1 MTSLHLVVQPLPGND
16 DQLIDK
22 LREVSEKFTRH
33 GFTAPSALGP
43 LNNMTIT
50 QCAIGPSHVALL
62 REDGR
67 VCRVAYYIATDRLD
81 LSKSDTKPK
90 PSKLEKLE
98 RTSTTARSGTV
109 VMESP
114 IVLVSDALG
123 SAAAQSTATGR
134 WSTVTSNPTTAT
146 RGGSAASGAAPG
158 STGSATAGVNNN
170 QPSGFS
176 RMQRAVHVSRGG
188 RRSGVIVGGRPL
200 VPASVVPE
208 DLISQCQV
216 VLQGKSRNLIIRELQ
231 RTNLD
236 VNMAV
241 NNLLSRDDEGEG
253 DDDDSQDSY
262 VPDDLISL
270 LDSGVHEHPSVIIDA
285 DAMFNED
292 VFGYSS
298 LRNRGSGTRSR
309 LGDRERELDRDSIF
323 RIRDHR
329 RRLETS
335 FRDETL
341 KSLERDKV
349 EPAGCD
355 GGRKPN
361 CPSQNPL
368 VIGEELQY
376 WTDKDGDQPLFSHIE
391 AMYSDL
397 VAVGKDGRLYTWK
410 WTESEPYRNPE
421 NANIHHPKT
430 SALGLVQEKITLL
443 SACMVRASV
452 LTESGKIATWLDD
465 SLNSVSAKLEHPAQH
480 FSEFQ
485 SDRVVS
491 LHTCSLYSCARLESG
506 ALYWW
511 GVMPFAQRKKLVERS
526 SKKKKAKETLMSSE
540 IVAGATVCLRSAPLY
555 NAGAIAFTEISGVP
569 KVGQLLE
576 SAWALSD
583 TCRFRIRQPG
593 VDLKA
598 EPLKCEPAKSNEIKT
613 DMPPP
618 SPASS
623 VCSDHSSASISL
635 KRKKGP
641 VTPIKD
647 DDKEER
653 WPLKVVVF
661 VEDVKT
667 VQLGKVLKVDG
678 ACAAVRFN
686 RDTDVAGCSK
696 DDVSLLQDCRLLRK
710 DELQVVK
717 NTGGT
722 RNPDCFH
729 KVPKKVA
736 IAEHGQIETVAV
748 DAEGIHLISR
758 SGSRLYYSF
767 HNLSTGKMDQHCLF
781 PTSADAFLGTRTMD
795 VSLQTCGIAP
805 PNASMILLDGNSAI
819 YPLAKDCSENI
830 RDPIWLDL
838 PPVTSVSMKVQRLST
853 FAMSGREAALVIAF
867 TVKHQT
873 LIAHILRSD
882 IAKVKAVV
890 VSLEEEAKEAG
901 SSVRGQRLQEV
912 LQEHCDGNRNLL
924 HMCVAAC
931 IPQSNKECD
940 NEPASVTHPFSCTLD
955 AVTSAVDAIASLQS
969 RSSDSSASRSMS
981 VRELIRRASSAA
993 RGVSVLDR
1001 DLDREDSGIAV
1012 PTMSWPS
1019 EAPPNYDSLPSP
1031 MWSSSQT
1038 STPVAGSSSGPSGVS
1053 GSEFSTVSVAP
1064 VKMEDRERR
1073 SVALQILDL
1082 ILESPVFQPHLCQL
1096 LSSKNAEGCTPFM
1109 QAVCGRAY
1117 PAALSLLEATLKV
1130 RNQGQGQMEDS
1141 QGHPELQKKELLMSM
1156 LYPPGSSLDNSPL
1169 HVLCANDT
1177 CSFTWTGADHINQD
1191 IFECKTCG
1199 LTGTLCCC
1207 TECARVCHKGHDCK
1221 LKKTSPT
1228 AYCDCWEKCKCK
1240 ALVAGVQTSRFS
1252 LLNRLLSHTDL
1263 VSAPNSRGEN
1273 ILLFLVQTVGRQLV
1287 EQRQYRPSRARVS
1300 GARKTQLVDMELPFS
1315 RKFPGKRTME
1325 DLEMPE
1331 HDLEPPRFSRR
1342 ALERILNDW
1351 TAVKAML
1358 TAGLKQPVTGGPDVV
1373 YEEQIYLE
1381 SQSGTARL
1389 DKFTHCLLVKC
1400 SNEMLDTLLTTLI
1413 REMQSES
1420 LPARRDEA
1428 RRVTRR
1434 FVRSVARVFVVLNIG
1449 MLPASSKKR
1458 SLHAPPCQP
1467 LMKCKRV
1474 FQALITI
1481 AIEEL
1486 CHMANALIV
1495 PVRMGVARPTA
1506 PFALVSI
1513 NSDAVQGSE
1522 ELFVMDPLPPRPSSA
1537 DTTAQ
1542 RMPIVTHR
1550 SPRHRSQPTSQQ
1562 PTDDERMPVDIE
1574 EVEVTE
1580 SMQVDD
1586 DHSDREDRDDRQSE
1600 HSDRD
1605 LDHDPEQPPPDPEDG
1620 PAESDMSLVMLTE
1633 ESDSDSESSHS
1644 NQDNVSVQRSAV
1656 TMATAGSDA
1665 GLGSLAHFS
1674 EDSGDSS
1681 NQEEDYESEAGESE
1695 ERDTDEFIY
1704 LDEQL
1709 ERPTTAGTGAQGQR
1723 TLQAPQTMQWAIRQ
1737 REPVTTVTTTRPPT
1751 TTTTT
1756 STAGGTSLIY
1766 IDPSTLRRS
1775 VTVAAPTVTNQ
1786 DSPVT
1791 MATTASQLARAFG
1804 IMVRQITD
1812 LLNILPYYHA
1822 LTPIL
1827 PRVLEVTHQEEHHIQ
1842 LFLEQNLR
1850 PTWQWL
1856 VAVMDSTEAQLRFG
1870 SALSNNTDP
1879 SCPQH
1884 PLHASYTRTQRER
1897 AGPPREE
1904 ARSLQVLDHNRR
1916 RLRFGTPATS
1926 SDGNSAR
1933 RDFLSYALSLMRSHH
1948 DEHCDSL
1955 PVIDITALR
1964 HTAYVFDA
1972 LIYYMRTAPDSDVE
1986 ALRDGV
1992 SVTSWQD
1999 GEEGEEEHDEELSGT
2014 SNMAGLNMESESMD
2028 GDSDS
2033 ATRLGRRHPF
2043 FQRSDSTIFMGCPPP
2058 DPFHT
2063 PLVEAL
2069 PLADQPHLLQPNGS
2083 REDYFGM
2090 AKPTVISKTDEGSS
2104 VSLGQQLP
2112 LSLALS
2118 TRPDDDRLQ
2127 LAQNLRNAAF
2137 QPISAAPISSSNP
2150 GRTAWA
2156 ASASVGTSLSTSRI
2170 TSANSELFPQSVA
2183 VNLSL
2188 SGTSPGLSQEVINPL
2203 NIPLPMDPAPG
2214 GAQAAMAPIIYSEP
2228 SSSVIVASSSAP
2240 HYSSTTF
2247 ALPHPSAAMVSSAP
2261 PTPGQLARA
2270 ALSAFSEIATSR
2282 ERLSTVV
2289 TTAVTTTLSTALVS
2303 SASPLPS
2310 YQLQL
2315 QQVSAAPSLQ
2325 SSSLPSYQLQQASS
2339 VASLQ
2344 SNVPDVTQTSVI
2356 VHTASTPSSQLASSQ
2371 LASSQLASSQ
2381 LASSQLAS
2389 SQIASS
2395 QLASSQLASSQIASS
2410 QVLSSSSATGQ
2421 PSTSLSAAGP
2431 GAVVGRSHEDGE
2443 DSQPPIRP
2451 KIHFAFLAWSQ
2462 SQMAP
2467 SASSSQ
2473 GISAHSL
2480 PQGQYSSSVNSDP
2493 AKDSMETQPSA
2504 PPPAS
2509 SSVSLVTL
2517 TPLSGRPSALPLL
2530 PTEAGSSSME
2540 TAPIDLVGANENVS
2554 NTVDIETSEQLA
2566 YSSLHAVPAAPSA
2579 ATSVPTSAVRH
2590 QGAMAQIVSHDMLLG
2605 RWRLSLDLFGRVF
2618 CDDVGAEP
2626 GSVISELG
2634 GFPVK
2639 EGRFRREMEKLRN
2652 SQQRDLTLE
2661 VERDRNALLT
2671 HTFKQLN
2678 TYFNRRTNTSG
2689 PPLCVHRVKVTFKD
2703 EPGEGSG
2710 VARSFYTAVA
2720 NAALSQEKLPP
2731 LDTILVGGKSLQ
2743 YSKSLDLINRLRSRD
2758 RERERQRSTMRQ
2770 RSRDREMRRTLSYDA
2785 PPFYMPTD
2793 PPAGSS
2799 TSTSGLENPDTGTEA
2814 ITQYRRQLGERLYP
2828 KVRALRPS
2836 LAAKITGMLLEL
2848 SPSQLV
2854 LLLASDESL
2863 RQRVDEAVEII
2874 TSHGREMSSD
2884 SFLDLDIFNLSSDKS
2899 KTPPSSSA
2907 AAAAAAAASV
2917 TRTGEGLA
2925 CELLMED
2932 DIEDNAP
2939 LFWQPGKRGYYCP
2952 RIGKASPERLN
2963 AFRNI
2968 GRIIGL
2974 CLLQNEICPLFFN
2987 RHVLKCILGR
2997 RVGWHDLAF
3006 FDPVMYESLRSLV
3019 EDAETKDAQLI
3030 FTALDLNFCVEL
3042 CAEEG
3047 GEQVELI
3054 PDGAEVEVTAQNVHN
3069 YVRKYAEHRM
3079 VLVAEKALKNIRLGV
3094 FDVIPSNCLDG
3105 LTAEDLRLLLNG
3117 VGDINVQTLISYT
3130 SFNDESGE
3138 NSERVQRFK
3147 RWFWA
3152 VVEKMNN
3159 CERQDLVYFWTSS
3172 PALPASEEGFQP
3184 MPSITIRPADDDHLP
3199 TANTCISRLYIPL
3212 YSTKAILKSKL
3223 LLSIKT
3229 KAFGFV

>member
-1 MTSLHLVVQPLPGND
+1 MTSLHFTVLPLPGND
-16 DQLIDK
+16 DQLIEK
-22 LREVSEKFTRH
+22 LREVSERFSRH
-33 GFTAPSALGP
+33 GFSAPSALSS
-43 LNNMTIT
+43 LRNINIS
-50 QCAIGPSHVALL
+50 QCAVGPSHIALL

-67 VCRVAYYIATDRLD
+67 VCRVPYHVATDKLD
-81 LSKSDTKPK
+81 LIKTDNKPK
-90 PSKLEKLE
+90 PSKLEKLD
-98 RTSTTARSGTV
+98 RNSTARSGTV

-123 SAAAQSTATGR
+123 TAAAQSSATGR
-134 WSTVTSNPTTAT
+134 WSTVTSNPASVS
-146 RGGSAASGAAPG
+146 RGGPAASGSVAG
-158 STGSATAGVNNN
+158 STGSASGGANNN
-170 QPSGFS
+170 QPTGFS
-176 RMQRAVHVSRGG
+176 RAVQRAVHVSRGG
-188 RRSGVIVGGRPL
+188 RRSNVIVGGRPL

-270 LDSGVHEHPSVIIDA
+270 LDTGVHGEHPSVIIDA

-292 VFGYSS
+292 VFGYST
-298 LRNRGSGTRSR
+298 LRSRGSGTRSR
-309 LGDRERELDRDSIF
+309 LGDRERDLDRDRDSIF

-329 RRLETS
+329 RRLESS

-341 KSLERDKV
+341 KSLERDKPDTPGSDGV
-349 EPAGCD
+349 KKGTSPA
-355 GGRKPN
+355 
-361 CPSQNPL
+361 QNPV

-376 WTDKDGDQPLFSHIE
+376 WPDKESEPLLFKHIE
-391 AMYSDL
+391 AMFSDL
-397 VAVGKDGRLYTWK
+397 VAVGRDGRLYSWR
-410 WTESEPYRNPE
+410 WSDPEPYKNTENP
-421 NANIHHPKT
+421 NIRHPKAAT
-430 SALGLVQEKITLL
+430 LGLVQEKITLL
-443 SACMVRASV
+443 SACGVRASV
-452 LTESGKIATWLDD
+452 LTESGKIASWLDE
-465 SLNSVSAKLEHPAQH
+465 SLNSVSAKLEHSAQQ

-485 SDRVVS
+485 SDGVVS
-491 LHTCSLYSCARLESG
+491 LHTCNLYTCARLVSG

-526 SKKKKAKETLMSSE
+526 SKKKKAKETSTASE

-555 NAGAIAFTEISGVP
+555 NAGTIAFAEINGVP

-576 SAWALSD
+576 SAWVLGDA
-583 TCRFRIRQPG
+583 CRFRIRQPG
-593 VDLKA
+593 ADLKA
-598 EPLKCEPAKSNEIKT
+598 ESSKTEAARSSEIKT

-641 VTPIKD
+641 VTPVKD
-647 DDKEER
+647 DEKEER
-653 WPLKVVVF
+653 WLLKHVVF

-686 RDTDVAGCSK
+686 RETDVAGSSK
-696 DDVSLLQDCRLLRK
+696 DDVSSLLQDCRLLRK

-717 NTGGT
+717 TAAGP
-722 RNPDCFH
+722 RNPDCFQ
-729 KVPKKVA
+729 KSPKKVV
-736 IAEHGQIETVAV
+736 IAEHGQIEAVTV
-748 DAEGIHLISR
+748 DAEGIHIISR
-758 SGSRLYYSF
+758 SGSRLYYSY
-767 HNLSTGKMDQHCLF
+767 HNLSTGKMDHNCLF
-781 PTSADAFLGTRTMD
+781 PTSADAFLGTKASD
-795 VSLQTCGIAP
+795 VCLQTCGIP
-805 PNASMILLDGNSAI
+805 PPQASLVLCDGNGAI
-819 YPLAKDCSENI
+819 YPLAKDCNENI

-838 PPVTSVSMKVQRLST
+838 PPVTSVAIKVQKLPSL
-853 FAMSGREAALVIAF
+853 AAVGKESALIMAF
-867 TVKHQT
+867 TVKHQS
-873 LIAHILRSD
+873 LIPHIIRADLN
-882 IAKVKAVV
+882 KVKAVV
-890 VSLEEEAKEAG
+890 ASLEEESKEG
-901 SSVRGQRLQEV
+901 STCPKFGEV
-912 LQEHCDGNRNLL
+912 LKEHCDGNRNIL
-924 HMCVAAC
+924 HMCVASC

-940 NEPASVTHPFSCTLD
+940 NEPQLGANSFSCTLD

-969 RSSDSSASRSMS
+969 RSSDASASRNMS
-981 VRELIRRASSAA
+981 VRELIRRASNAA
-993 RGVSVLDR
+993 RGVSGLESR
-1001 DLDREDSGIAV
+1001 DLDREESGL
-1012 PTMSWPS
+1012 TMQWSDPPPS
-1019 EAPPNYDSLPSP
+1019 YDSTPSLLSTAE
-1031 MWSSSQT
+1031 WSSRQSN
-1038 STPVAGSSSGPSGVS
+1038 TPASSSIGGLVGGPSGLS
-1053 GSEFSTVSVAP
+1053 GSEFSNVLVAP
-1064 VKMEDRERR
+1064 VKMEDKERR
-1073 SVALQILDL
+1073 ATALQVLDF
-1082 ILESPVFQPHLCQL
+1082 ILESPIFQPYLFEL

-1109 QAVCGRAY
+1109 QAVCTRAY
-1117 PAALSLLEATLKV
+1117 PAALSLLEAAIKV
-1130 RNQGQGQMEDS
+1130 RNSNLGQTEDGS
-1141 QGHPELQKKELLMSM
+1141 SETRKTEVLMNM
-1156 LYPPGSSLDNSPL
+1156 IYPPGSSLDNSPM

-1177 CSFTWTGADHINQD
+1177 CSFTWTGAYHINQD

-1240 ALVAGVQTSRFS
+1240 ALVAGVQASRIN
-1252 LLNRLLSHTDL
+1252 LLNRLLMHTDL

-1287 EQRQYRPSRARVS
+1287 EQRQFQPSRIRITAS
-1300 GARKTQLVDMELPFS
+1300 RKTQVADIDVEV
-1315 RKFPGKRTME
+1315 
-1325 DLEMPE
+1325 PE

-1351 TAVKAML
+1351 AAVKAML
-1358 TAGLKQPVTGGPDVV
+1358 ISGLKQPATGQHCPSNRGPDVV

-1400 SNEMLDTLLTTLI
+1400 NNEMLDTLLTTLI
-1413 REMQSES
+1413 REMQCEGM
-1420 LPARRDEA
+1420 PARRDEA
-1428 RRVTRR
+1428 RQVSRR

-1458 SLHAPPCQP
+1458 NLHSPPCQP

-1486 CHMANALIV
+1486 CQMADALIV

-1537 DTTAQ
+1537 DTITQ
-1542 RMPIVTHR
+1542 RMPVVNHR
-1550 SPRHRSQPTSQQ
+1550 SLRHRSQATSRQ
-1562 PTDDERMPVDIE
+1562 PADDERMPVDIE
-1574 EVEVTE
+1574 EVEVVE
-1580 SMQVDD
+1580 SMQVEDE
-1586 DHSDREDRDDRQSE
+1586 HSDREDRDDRQSE
-1600 HSDRD
+1600 HSDHD

-1681 NQEEDYESEAGESE
+1681 NQEDDYESEAGESE

-1704 LDEQL
+1704 MDEQL
-1709 ERPTTAGTGAQGQR
+1709 ERPTTAGPGAQGQR
-1723 TLQAPQTMQWAIRQ
+1723 TLQAPQAMQWAIRQ
-1737 REPVTTVTTTRPPT
+1737 RDLVTTTSASRPPT

-1756 STAGGTSLIY
+1756 STAGGNSLIY
-1766 IDPSTLRRS
+1766 IDPTTLRRS
-1775 VTVAAPTVTNQ
+1775 VPVAPPTVTNQ

-1791 MATTASQLARAFG
+1791 MATTASQLARAFS
-1804 IMVRQITD
+1804 IMIRQITD
-1812 LLNILPYYHA
+1812 LLNVMPYYHA
-1822 LTPIL
+1822 LTPSL
-1827 PRVLEVTHQEEHHIQ
+1827 PRVLEVSPQEEHNLQ
-1842 LFLEQNLR
+1842 VYLEQHLR

-1870 SALSNNTDP
+1870 SALSNNSDP

-1884 PLHASYTRTQRER
+1884 PLHASYTRSQRER
-1897 AGPPREE
+1897 AAPPREE
-1904 ARSLQVLDHNRR
+1904 TRTLPVIDHNRR
-1916 RLRFGTPATS
+1916 RLRFGTIATS
-1926 SDGNSAR
+1926 TDGNSAR

-1948 DEHCDSL
+1948 DEHSDSL
-1955 PVIDITALR
+1955 PVMDITALK
-1964 HTAYVFDA
+1964 HIAYVFDA

-1999 GEEGEEEHDEELSGT
+1999 GEEGEEEHDEELPGAS
-2014 SNMAGLNMESESMD
+2014 SSSGLNMESESLD

-2069 PLADQPHLLQPNGS
+2069 PLADQPHLLQPNAR
-2083 REDYFGM
+2083 REDYFGI
-2090 AKPTVISKTDEGSS
+2090 AKSTVAKTAEGSS
-2104 VSLGQQLP
+2104 LAIGQQLP

-2118 TRPDDDRLQ
+2118 IRPDDERIQ
-2127 LAQNLRNAAF
+2127 LAQTIRNAAF
-2137 QPISAAPISSSNP
+2137 QPISAAPVSSTSST
-2150 GRTAWA
+2150 GRTSLA
-2156 ASASVGTSLSTSRI
+2156 TSTNLVSSRI
-2170 TSANSELFPQSVA
+2170 STGDLRSSDLFPQSVA

-2188 SGTSPGLSQEVINPL
+2188 SGPSASFSHEAVDSAVG
-2203 NIPLPMDPAPG
+2203 IPIEPAPPSFQS
-2214 GAQAAMAPIIYSEP
+2214 AFISALIPEP
-2228 SSSVIVASSSAP
+2228 SSGVIVGTSSPASSFSLAHP
-2240 HYSSTTF
+2240 PLIPST
-2247 ALPHPSAAMVSSAP
+2247 PS
-2261 PTPGQLARA
+2261 TPGQLARA
-2270 ALSAFSEIATSR
+2270 NLSAFSEIATSR
-2282 ERLSTVV
+2282 ERMS
-2289 TTAVTTTLSTALVS
+2289 TAVTASINSTPLV
-2303 SASPLPS
+2303 
-2310 YQLQL
+2310 
-2315 QQVSAAPSLQ
+2315 
-2325 SSSLPSYQLQQASS
+2325 SSLPSYQLHLHQAT
-2339 VASLQ
+2339 ASM
-2344 SNVPDVTQTSVI
+2344 PDVPQTSVI
-2356 VHTASTPSSQLASSQ
+2356 VHTASTPSSSLATTPTALVATTTASSQ
-2371 LASSQLASSQ
+2371 PSLLTPSTNLVTLPA
-2381 LASSQLAS
+2381 
-2389 SQIASS
+2389 
-2395 QLASSQLASSQIASS
+2395 
-2410 QVLSSSSATGQ
+2410 SSATGSR
-2421 PSTSLSAAGP
+2421 PLVSEEN
-2431 GAVVGRSHEDGE
+2431 EDNH
-2443 DSQPPIRP
+2443 PPIRP

-2462 SQMAP
+2462 NQAASA
-2467 SASSSQ
+2467 ASSTSSQ
-2473 GISAHSL
+2473 AAT
-2480 PQGQYSSSVNSDP
+2480 SS
-2493 AKDSMETQPSA
+2493 
-2504 PPPAS
+2504 PAS
-2509 SSVSLVTL
+2509 QHPPHEPVVTQATTEQPMESVDSQTTPAHPVSLVAVVP
-2517 TPLSGRPSALPLL
+2517 TPAHSSALPAIV
-2530 PTEAGSSSME
+2530 TDSSAGLES
-2540 TAPIDLVGANENVS
+2540 APIDLVGANENVS
-2554 NTVDIETSEQLA
+2554 NTVDIETSDQSA
-2566 YSSLHAVPAAPSA
+2566 HQVPPPPPAPPVILPPPPMSM
-2579 ATSVPTSAVRH
+2579 SAVRH
-2590 QGAMAQIVSHDMLLG
+2590 QGSVGQIVSHDILLG

-2626 GSVISELG
+2626 GSVLTELG

-2639 EGRFRREMEKLRN
+2639 ESKFRREMEKLRN

-2661 VERDRNALLT
+2661 VERDRNALLSQT
-2671 HTFKQLN
+2671 LKQLN
-2678 TYFNRRTNTSG
+2678 TYFNRRNNSSG
-2689 PPLCVHRVKVTFKD
+2689 PPMCVHRVKVTFKD

-2710 VARSFYTAVA
+2710 VARSFYTAIA
-2720 NAALSQEKLPP
+2720 HAALSQEKLPS
-2731 LDTILVGGKSLQ
+2731 LDSILVGGKSLQ
-2743 YSKSLDLINRLRSRD
+2743 YTKSLVSPPYTPHSPDLINRLRSRD
-2758 RERERQRSTMRQ
+2758 RERQRSTIRQ

-2793 PPAGSS
+2793 APPGSS
-2799 TSTSGLENPDTGTEA
+2799 TSGVPSTENPDSGTEA
-2814 ITQYRRQLGERLYP
+2814 ISQYRRQLGERLYP
-2828 KVRALRPS
+2828 KVRALRPA

-2848 SPSQLV
+2848 SPPQLV

-2874 TSHGREMSSD
+2874 SSHAREMSTD
-2884 SFLDLDIFNLSSDKS
+2884 SFLDLDIFNLSEKS
-2899 KTPPSSSA
+2899 KTPPSASSV
-2907 AAAAAAAASV
+2907 SG
-2917 TRTGEGLA
+2917 TRGEGLS
-2925 CELLMED
+2925 CDLLMEE

-2939 LFWQPGKRGYYCP
+2939 LFWQPGKRGYYSP

-2974 CLLQNEICPLFFN
+2974 CLLQNEICPMFFN

-2997 RVGWHDLAF
+2997 RIGWHDLAF

-3042 CAEEG
+3042 GTEEG
-3047 GEQVELI
+3047 GEPVELI
-3054 PDGAEVEVTAQNVHN
+3054 PDGAEVEVSAQNVHN

-3079 VLVAEKALKNIRLGV
+3079 VVVAEKALRNLRLGV
-3094 FDVIPSNCLDG
+3094 FDVIPSNSLDG

-3130 SFNDESGE
+3130 SFNDECGE

-3159 CERQDLVYFWTSS
+3159 YERQDLVYFWTSS

-3184 MPSITIRPADDDHLP
+3184 MPSITIRPADDEHLP

-3212 YSTKAILKSKL
+3212 YSTKALLKTKL
-3223 LLSIKT
+3223 LLAIKT

>member
-1 MTSLHLVVQPLPGND
+1 
-16 DQLIDK
+16 
-22 LREVSEKFTRH
+22 
-33 GFTAPSALGP
+33 
-43 LNNMTIT
+43 
-50 QCAIGPSHVALL
+50 
-62 REDGR
+62 
-67 VCRVAYYIATDRLD
+67 
-81 LSKSDTKPK
+81 
-90 PSKLEKLE
+90 
-98 RTSTTARSGTV
+98 
-109 VMESP
+109 
-114 IVLVSDALG
+114 
-123 SAAAQSTATGR
+123 
-134 WSTVTSNPTTAT
+134 
-146 RGGSAASGAAPG
+146 
-158 STGSATAGVNNN
+158 
-170 QPSGFS
+170 
-176 RMQRAVHVSRGG
+176 
-188 RRSGVIVGGRPL
+188 
-200 VPASVVPE
+200 
-208 DLISQCQV
+208 
-216 VLQGKSRNLIIRELQ
+216 
-231 RTNLD
+231 
-236 VNMAV
+236 
-241 NNLLSRDDEGEG
+241 
-253 DDDDSQDSY
+253 
-262 VPDDLISL
+262 
-270 LDSGVHEHPSVIIDA
+270 
-285 DAMFNED
+285 
-292 VFGYSS
+292 
-298 LRNRGSGTRSR
+298 
-309 LGDRERELDRDSIF
+309 
-323 RIRDHR
+323 
-329 RRLETS
+329 
-335 FRDETL
+335 
-341 KSLERDKV
+341 
-349 EPAGCD
+349 
-355 GGRKPN
+355 
-361 CPSQNPL
+361 
-368 VIGEELQY
+368 
-376 WTDKDGDQPLFSHIE
+376 
-391 AMYSDL
+391 
-397 VAVGKDGRLYTWK
+397 
-410 WTESEPYRNPE
+410 
-421 NANIHHPKT
+421 
-430 SALGLVQEKITLL
+430 
-443 SACMVRASV
+443 
-452 LTESGKIATWLDD
+452 
-465 SLNSVSAKLEHPAQH
+465 
-480 FSEFQ
+480 
-485 SDRVVS
+485 
-491 LHTCSLYSCARLESG
+491 
-506 ALYWW
+506 
-511 GVMPFAQRKKLVERS
+511 
-526 SKKKKAKETLMSSE
+526 
-540 IVAGATVCLRSAPLY
+540 
-555 NAGAIAFTEISGVP
+555 
-569 KVGQLLE
+569 
-576 SAWALSD
+576 
-583 TCRFRIRQPG
+583 
-593 VDLKA
+593 
-598 EPLKCEPAKSNEIKT
+598 
-613 DMPPP
+613 
-618 SPASS
+618 
-623 VCSDHSSASISL
+623 
-635 KRKKGP
+635 
-641 VTPIKD
+641 
-647 DDKEER
+647 
-653 WPLKVVVF
+653 
-661 VEDVKT
+661 
-667 VQLGKVLKVDG
+667 
-678 ACAAVRFN
+678 
-686 RDTDVAGCSK
+686 
-696 DDVSLLQDCRLLRK
+696 
-710 DELQVVK
+710 
-717 NTGGT
+717 
-722 RNPDCFH
+722 
-729 KVPKKVA
+729 
-736 IAEHGQIETVAV
+736 
-748 DAEGIHLISR
+748 
-758 SGSRLYYSF
+758 
-767 HNLSTGKMDQHCLF
+767 
-781 PTSADAFLGTRTMD
+781 
-795 VSLQTCGIAP
+795 
-805 PNASMILLDGNSAI
+805 
-819 YPLAKDCSENI
+819 
-830 RDPIWLDL
+830 
-838 PPVTSVSMKVQRLST
+838 
-853 FAMSGREAALVIAF
+853 
-867 TVKHQT
+867 
-873 LIAHILRSD
+873 
-882 IAKVKAVV
+882 
-890 VSLEEEAKEAG
+890 
-901 SSVRGQRLQEV
+901 
-912 LQEHCDGNRNLL
+912 
-924 HMCVAAC
+924 
-931 IPQSNKECD
+931 
-940 NEPASVTHPFSCTLD
+940 
-955 AVTSAVDAIASLQS
+955 
-969 RSSDSSASRSMS
+969 
-981 VRELIRRASSAA
+981 
-993 RGVSVLDR
+993 
-1001 DLDREDSGIAV
+1001 
-1012 PTMSWPS
+1012 
-1019 EAPPNYDSLPSP
+1019 
-1031 MWSSSQT
+1031 
-1038 STPVAGSSSGPSGVS
+1038 
-1053 GSEFSTVSVAP
+1053 
-1064 VKMEDRERR
+1064 
-1073 SVALQILDL
+1073 
-1082 ILESPVFQPHLCQL
+1082 
-1096 LSSKNAEGCTPFM
+1096 
-1109 QAVCGRAY
+1109 
-1117 PAALSLLEATLKV
+1117 
-1130 RNQGQGQMEDS
+1130 
-1141 QGHPELQKKELLMSM
+1141 
-1156 LYPPGSSLDNSPL
+1156 
-1169 HVLCANDT
+1169 
-1177 CSFTWTGADHINQD
+1177 D

-1240 ALVAGVQTSRFS
+1240 ALVAGVQASRYT

-1273 ILLFLVQTVGRQLV
+1273 VLLFLVQTVGRQLV
-1287 EQRQYRPSRARVS
+1287 EQRQYRPPRVRVS
-1300 GARKTQLVDMELPFS
+1300 GARKTQLVDM
-1315 RKFPGKRTME
+1315 

-1358 TAGLKQPVTGGPDVV
+1358 TTGLKQPVTGGPDVV

-1522 ELFVMDPLPPRPSSA
+1522 ELFVLDPLPPRPSSA

-1550 SPRHRSQPTSQQ
+1550 SPRHRSQATSQQ
-1562 PTDDERMPVDIE
+1562 PADDERMPVDIE
-1574 EVEVTE
+1574 EVEVAE

-1737 REPVTTVTTTRPPT
+1737 REPVATVTTTRPPT

-1775 VTVAAPTVTNQ
+1775 VSVAAPTVTNQ

-1791 MATTASQLARAFG
+1791 MATTASQL
-1804 IMVRQITD
+1804 ITD

-1827 PRVLEVTHQEEHHIQ
+1827 PRVLEVTHQEEQNIQ
-1842 LFLEQNLR
+1842 VFLEQNLR

-1870 SALSNNTDP
+1870 SALSNNSDP

-1884 PLHASYTRTQRER
+1884 PLHASYTRNQRER

-1948 DEHCDSL
+1948 DEHSDSL

-2014 SNMAGLNMESESMD
+2014 SNTAGLNMESESMD

-2137 QPISAAPISSSNP
+2137 QPISAAPASSTHP
-2150 GRTAWA
+2150 GRTGWPT
-2156 ASASVGTSLSTSRI
+2156 SSTSVSTSMTSSRI

-2183 VNLSL
+2183 VNLTL
-2188 SGTSPGLSQEVINPL
+2188 SGSSPGFSQEVINPL

-2214 GAQAAMAPIIYSEP
+2214 TVQAAVAPIIYSEP
-2228 SSSVIVASSSAP
+2228 SSSVIVASSAAP

-2247 ALPHPSAAMVSSAP
+2247 ALPHPSAPVASSAP

-2289 TTAVTTTLSTALVS
+2289 TTAVSTTLSTALGS
-2303 SASPLPS
+2303 SAG
-2310 YQLQL
+2310 
-2315 QQVSAAPSLQ
+2315 
-2325 SSSLPSYQLQQASS
+2325 SLPSYQLHLQQAP
-2339 VASLQ
+2339 APGPLQ
-2344 SNVPDVTQTSVI
+2344 SNLPDVTQASVI
-2356 VHTASTPSSQLASSQ
+2356 VHTASTPSSQLASG
-2371 LASSQLASSQ
+2371 
-2381 LASSQLAS
+2381 
-2389 SQIASS
+2389 
-2395 QLASSQLASSQIASS
+2395 
-2410 QVLSSSSATGQ
+2410 QVTQQLSSAAVAQ
-2421 PSTSLSAAGP
+2421 PGTSMSGP
-2431 GAVVGRSHEDGE
+2431 TTVGRSHEDSD
-2443 DSQPPIRP
+2443 DSQPPMRP

-2467 SASSSQ
+2467 SAASSASSSQ
-2473 GISAHSL
+2473 GCQETFMSTGMQAHSL
-2480 PQGQYSSSVNSDP
+2480 PAGPYSSSAATDTVRDGS
-2493 AKDSMETQPSA
+2493 ELQQSA
-2504 PPPAS
+2504 PPTVS
-2509 SSVSLVTL
+2509 SGVPLVTL
-2517 TPLSGRPSALPLL
+2517 TPLSSRPASLPLL
-2530 PTEAGSSSME
+2530 PTEAGSSNME

-2566 YSSLHAVPAAPSA
+2566 YSALHGTTAAATAPPPPASVPA
-2579 ATSVPTSAVRH
+2579 SAVRH

-2626 GSVISELG
+2626 GSIISELG

-2758 RERERQRSTMRQ
+2758 RERERQRSTIRQ

-2799 TSTSGLENPDTGTEA
+2799 TSVSGVDNPDSGSEA

-2874 TSHGREMSSD
+2874 TTHGREMSSD

-2907 AAAAAAAASV
+2907 AAAAASAA
-2917 TRTGEGLA
+2917 RTGEGLA

-2997 RVGWHDLAF
+2997 RTGWHDLAF

-3094 FDVIPSNCLDG
+3094 FDVIPSNSLDG

-3223 LLSIKT
+3223 LLSVKT

>member
-1 MTSLHLVVQPLPGND
+1 MTSLHFAVQPLPGND
-16 DQLIDK
+16 DLLIDK
-22 LREVSEKFTRH
+22 LREVSERFSRH
-33 GFTAPSALGP
+33 GFAAPTALSSLR
-43 LNNMTIT
+43 NVTIT
-50 QCAIGPSHVALL
+50 ECAVGPSHIALL

-67 VCRVAYYIATDRLD
+67 VCRVAYHVATDKLD

-98 RTSTTARSGTV
+98 RTSSTARSGTV

-123 SAAAQSTATGR
+123 SAAAQSSATGR
-134 WSTVTSNPTTAT
+134 WSAVASNPTVTRSGSVVTGGAT
-146 RGGSAASGAAPG
+146 GGSASGGA
-158 STGSATAGVNNN
+158 NNN
-170 QPSGFS
+170 QPAGFS

-270 LDSGVHEHPSVIIDA
+270 LDSGVHGEHPSVIIDA

-292 VFGYSS
+292 VFGYST

-309 LGDRERELDRDSIF
+309 LGERERDLERDRDSMF

-329 RRLETS
+329 RRLETT

-341 KSLERDKV
+341 KSLERDK
-349 EPAGCD
+349 AD
-355 GGRKPN
+355 GGGSDGGKKQNSPA
-361 CPSQNPL
+361 QNPL
-368 VIGEELQY
+368 IFGEELQY
-376 WTDKDGDQPLFSHIE
+376 WNEKDVDAPLFKHIE

-397 VAVGKDGRLYTWK
+397 IAVGKDGRLYSWK
-410 WTESEPYRNPE
+410 WSDPEPYKNVENPH
-421 NANIHHPKT
+421 IHHPKAA
-430 SALGLVQEKITLL
+430 ALGLVQEKITLL
-443 SACMVRASV
+443 SACAVRATV
-452 LTESGKIATWLDD
+452 LTESGKVATWLDE
-465 SLNSVSAKLEHPAQH
+465 SLNSVATKLEHTAQQ
-480 FSEFQ
+480 FPEFQ
-485 SDRVVS
+485 SDSIVS
-491 LHTCSLYSCARLESG
+491 LHTCSLYTCARLESG

-526 SKKKKAKETLMSSE
+526 SKKKKAKESSAAASE

-555 NAGAIAFTEISGVP
+555 NAGAIAFTEINGVP
-569 KVGQLLE
+569 KVGVLLE
-576 SAWALSD
+576 SAWTL
-583 TCRFRIRQPG
+583 TEPCRFRIRQPG

-598 EPLKCEPAKSNEIKT
+598 EPSKPEPPKSSEIKT

-641 VTPIKD
+641 VTPVKD
-647 DDKEER
+647 DEKEER
-653 WPLKVVVF
+653 WPLKHVVF

-678 ACAAVRFN
+678 VCAAVRFN
-686 RDTDVAGCSK
+686 RDSDIAGSSK
-696 DDVSLLQDCRLLRK
+696 DDVSSLLQDCRLLRK
-710 DELQVVK
+710 DELQIVK
-717 NTGGT
+717 TTGGP
-722 RNPDCFH
+722 RNPDCFQ
-729 KVPKKVA
+729 KLPKKVA
-736 IAEHGQIETVAV
+736 FAEHGQIEAV
-748 DAEGIHLISR
+748 TADAEGLHIISR
-758 SGSRLYYSF
+758 SGSRLYYTYY
-767 HNLSTGKMDQHCLF
+767 NLSTQKAEANCLF
-781 PTSADAFLGTRTMD
+781 PTSSDAFLGTRIHD
-795 VSLQTCGIAP
+795 VNIVTCGVSP
-805 PNASMILLDGNSAI
+805 PAASIILRDGNGAI

-838 PPVTSVSMKVQRLST
+838 PPVSSVGMRIQKLPN
-853 FAMSGREAALVIAF
+853 FALAGKDSALVIAF
-867 TVKHQT
+867 TVKHQ
-873 LIAHILRSD
+873 LLMPHINRSD
-882 IAKVKAVV
+882 ITKVKSVIA
-890 VSLEEEAKEAG
+890 SLEEEAKE
-901 SSVRGQRLQEV
+901 SVASTLKLQEI
-912 LQEHCDGNRNLL
+912 LKEHCDGNRNIL

-940 NEPASVTHPFSCTLD
+940 NESQQGPNSFSCTLD

-969 RSSDSSASRSMS
+969 RSESSASRSMS

-993 RGVSVLDR
+993 RGVSGLDSR
-1001 DLDREDSGIAV
+1001 DLDRDDSGIAV
-1012 PTMSWPS
+1012 PTISWPS
-1019 EAPPNYDSLPSP
+1019 DPPPSYDSIPSSD
-1031 MWSSSQT
+1031 WSTRQSNSAT
-1038 STPVAGSSSGPSGVS
+1038 SVGHGSVSGPSGLS
-1053 GSEFSTVSVAP
+1053 GSEFSNINVAP
-1064 VKMEDRERR
+1064 VKMDDKERR
-1073 SVALQILDL
+1073 AVALQILEA
-1082 ILESPVFQPHLCQL
+1082 ILECPLFQPHLFEL

-1109 QAVCGRAY
+1109 QAVCCRAY
-1117 PAALSLLEATLKV
+1117 PAALSILEAAIKV
-1130 RNQGQGQMEDS
+1130 RNQLQAEDS
-1141 QGHPELQKKELLMSM
+1141 VASTELSRSELLMSM
-1156 LYPPGSSLDNSPL
+1156 IYPPGSSLDNSPL

-1177 CSFTWTGADHINQD
+1177 CSFTWTGANHINQD

-1240 ALVAGVQTSRFS
+1240 ALIAGVQASRNA
-1252 LLNRLLSHTDL
+1252 LLNRLLQVTDL
-1263 VSAPNSRGEN
+1263 VTAPNSRGEN
-1273 ILLFLVQTVGRQLV
+1273 ILLFLVQTVGRQQV
-1287 EQRQYRPSRARVS
+1287 EQRQFQPTRTRVS
-1300 GARKTQLVDMELPFS
+1300 GTRRAQLA
-1315 RKFPGKRTME
+1315 
-1325 DLEMPE
+1325 DLDIEMPE

-1351 TAVKAML
+1351 SAVKAML
-1358 TAGLKQPVTGGPDVV
+1358 ISGLKQPTSGGPDVV

-1400 SNEMLDTLLTTLI
+1400 SSEMLDTLLTTLI
-1413 REMQSES
+1413 REMQCEGV
-1420 LPARRDEA
+1420 PTRREEA
-1428 RRVTRR
+1428 RQVTRR

-1449 MLPASSKKR
+1449 MLPAASKKR
-1458 SLHAPPCQP
+1458 SLHATPCQP
-1467 LMKCKRV
+1467 LVKCKRV

-1481 AIEEL
+1481 ATEEL
-1486 CHMANALIV
+1486 CQMADALIV

-1513 NSDAVQGSE
+1513 NADAVQGSE
-1522 ELFVMDPLPPRPSSA
+1522 ELFVLDPLPPRPSST
-1537 DTTAQ
+1537 DTTTQ
-1542 RMPIVTHR
+1542 RMPILTHR
-1550 SPRHRSQPTSQQ
+1550 SPRHRSQPLSRS
-1562 PTDDERMPVDIE
+1562 PAHDERMPVDIE
-1574 EVEVTE
+1574 EVEVVE
-1580 SMQVDD
+1580 SMQVED

-1600 HSDRD
+1600 HSDIN

-1681 NQEEDYESEAGESE
+1681 NQEDDYESEAGESE

-1704 LDEQL
+1704 MDEQL
-1709 ERPTTAGTGAQGQR
+1709 ERPTTAGPGAQGQR

-1737 REPVTTVTTTRPPT
+1737 RDPVITTTATRPPT

-1756 STAGGTSLIY
+1756 STAAGGSLIY

-1775 VTVAAPTVTNQ
+1775 VSVAAPTVTNQ
-1786 DSPVT
+1786 DSSVT
-1791 MATTASQLARAFG
+1791 MATTASQLARAFS
-1804 IMVRQITD
+1804 IMIRQITD
-1812 LLNILPYYHA
+1812 LLNLLPYYHS
-1822 LTPIL
+1822 LTPSL
-1827 PRVLEVTHQEEHHIQ
+1827 PRVLDVTPQEEHNLQ
-1842 LFLEQNLR
+1842 VYLEQHLR

-1870 SALSNNTDP
+1870 SALSNNSDP

-1884 PLHASYTRTQRER
+1884 PLHANYTRSQRER
-1897 AGPPREE
+1897 AVPPREE
-1904 ARSLQVLDHNRR
+1904 TRPMQVLDHNRR
-1916 RLRFGTPATS
+1916 RLRFGTLATT

-1948 DEHCDSL
+1948 DEHSDSL
-1955 PVIDITALR
+1955 PVMDITSLR
-1964 HTAYVFDA
+1964 HIAYVFDA
-1972 LIYYMRTAPDSDVE
+1972 LIYYIRTAPDSDVE

-1999 GEEGEEEHDEELSGT
+1999 GEEGEEEHDEELPGT
-2014 SNMAGLNMESESMD
+2014 TATSGLNLESESLD

-2069 PLADQPHLLQPNGS
+2069 PLADQPHLLQPNAR

-2090 AKPTVISKTDEGSS
+2090 AKPTVVSKPGQGTT

-2118 TRPDDDRLQ
+2118 LKPDDERVQ
-2127 LAQNLRNAAF
+2127 LTQSLRNASF
-2137 QPISAAPISSSNP
+2137 QPISSAGHASTSS
-2150 GRTAWA
+2150 TAR
-2156 ASASVGTSLSTSRI
+2156 SLSTVTNLVSSYSSSRLI
-2170 TSANSELFPQSVA
+2170 SDVRASDHFPQSVA

-2188 SGTSPGLSQEVINPL
+2188 SGSSSSFAHDASDNSVNIQLPLEPPPPSFQSAFISALNP
-2203 NIPLPMDPAPG
+2203 
-2214 GAQAAMAPIIYSEP
+2214 EP
-2228 SSSVIVASSSAP
+2228 SPLVLTSSSAT
-2240 HYSSTTF
+2240 SSGF
-2247 ALPHPSAAMVSSAP
+2247 ALPNPSAPIAP
-2261 PTPGQLARA
+2261 LTPSQLARA
-2270 ALSAFSEIATSR
+2270 TLSAFSEIATTR
-2282 ERLSTVV
+2282 ERMTTSLSTP
-2289 TTAVTTTLSTALVS
+2289 TTTTVSTT
-2303 SASPLPS
+2303 PMLPN
-2310 YQLQL
+2310 YQLHL
-2315 QQVSAAPSLQ
+2315 QQSMAAPSL
-2325 SSSLPSYQLQQASS
+2325 
-2339 VASLQ
+2339 
-2344 SNVPDVTQTSVI
+2344 PDVGQASVI
-2356 VHTASTPSSQLASSQ
+2356 VHTASTPTQQINQAPTTSQQPPSSFSSTFSHASSSHSTTRAA
-2371 LASSQLASSQ
+2371 LSQDS
-2381 LASSQLAS
+2381 
-2389 SQIASS
+2389 
-2395 QLASSQLASSQIASS
+2395 
-2410 QVLSSSSATGQ
+2410 
-2421 PSTSLSAAGP
+2421 
-2431 GAVVGRSHEDGE
+2431 E
-2443 DSQPPIRP
+2443 DSHPPIRP

-2462 SQMAP
+2462 NQA
-2467 SASSSQ
+2467 ASS
-2473 GISAHSL
+2473 G
-2480 PQGQYSSSVNSDP
+2480 
-2493 AKDSMETQPSA
+2493 TA
-2504 PPPAS
+2504 PTAS
-2509 SSVSLVTL
+2509 SSVAVSLQGASSPQIIQPLAAGHEPSLNISSDAQGDSSDAHML
-2517 TPLSGRPSALPLL
+2517 TPASVMSHAVPPSPAHTPSLAPNV
-2530 PTEAGSSSME
+2530 TDAAASMD
-2540 TAPIDLVGANENVS
+2540 TSPIDLVGANENVS
-2554 NTVDIETSEQLA
+2554 NTVDIETSDQPTH
-2566 YSSLHAVPAAPSA
+2566 HAPPPPPPPPPVPAPSSILPPPPPPM
-2579 ATSVPTSAVRH
+2579 TMSAVRH
-2590 QGAMAQIVSHDMLLG
+2590 QGPVGQIVSHDILLG

-2626 GSVISELG
+2626 GSVVSELG

-2652 SQQRDLTLE
+2652 TQQRDLTLE

-2671 HTFKQLN
+2671 QTFKQLN

-2720 NAALSQEKLPP
+2720 NAVLSQEKLPS
-2731 LDTILVGGKSLQ
+2731 LDSILVGGKSLQ
-2743 YSKSLDLINRLRSRD
+2743 YTTKNLDIIHRLRSRE
-2758 RERERQRSTMRQ
+2758 RERERQRSTIRQ

-2793 PPAGSS
+2793 APPGSS
-2799 TSTSGLENPDTGTEA
+2799 TSGVSGSDNADSGTEA
-2814 ITQYRRQLGERLYP
+2814 ISQYRRQLGERLYP
-2828 KVRALRPS
+2828 KVRAYRPG

-2848 SPSQLV
+2848 SPPQLV

-2874 TSHGREMSSD
+2874 SSHAREMSSD
-2884 SFLDLDIFNLSSDKS
+2884 SFLDLDIFNLSSEKS
-2899 KTPPSSSA
+2899 KTPPTASAVNSS
-2907 AAAAAAAASV
+2907 
-2917 TRTGEGLA
+2917 RGEGLA
-2925 CELLMED
+2925 CDLLMEE

-2939 LFWQPGKRGYYCP
+2939 LFWQPGKRGYYSP

-2987 RHVLKCILGR
+2987 RHVLKCILR
-2997 RVGWHDLAF
+2997 RRIGWHDLAF

-3042 CAEEG
+3042 SAEEG
-3047 GEQVELI
+3047 GEQVELVS
-3054 PDGAEVEVTAQNVHN
+3054 DGAEVEVSAQNVHN
-3069 YVRKYAEHRM
+3069 YVRKYAEYRM
-3079 VLVAEKALKNIRLGV
+3079 VVVAEKALRNLRLGV
-3094 FDVIPSNCLDG
+3094 FDVIPSNSLDG

-3130 SFNDESGE
+3130 SFNDECGE
-3138 NSERVQRFK
+3138 SSERVQRFK

-3159 CERQDLVYFWTSS
+3159 YERQDLVYFWTSS

-3212 YSTKAILKSKL
+3212 YSTKALLKTKL
-3223 LLSIKT
+3223 LLAIKT

>member
-1 MTSLHLVVQPLPGND
+1 MTSLHFAVQPLPGND

-22 LREVSEKFTRH
+22 LREVSERFSRH
-33 GFTAPSALGP
+33 GFTAPPAISCLR
-43 LNNMTIT
+43 NVTIT
-50 QCAIGPSHVALL
+50 QCAVGSSHIALL

-67 VCRVAYYIATDRLD
+67 VCRVPYHVATDRLD

-98 RTSTTARSGTV
+98 RTSSTARSGTV

-123 SAAAQSTATGR
+123 SAAAPPTHPGR
-134 WSTVTSNPTTAT
+134 WSTVTSNPTAVT
-146 RGGSAASGAAPG
+146 RGGSAASGGATG
-158 STGSATAGVNNN
+158 GTGSASGGANNN
-170 QPSGFS
+170 QPAGFS

-270 LDSGVHEHPSVIIDA
+270 LDSGVHGEHPSVIIDA

-292 VFGYSS
+292 VFGYST

-309 LGDRERELDRDSIF
+309 LGERERELDRDRDSIF

-341 KSLERDKV
+341 KSLERDKA
-349 EPAGCD
+349 ETTGPDGSKKTNSPA
-355 GGRKPN
+355 
-361 CPSQNPL
+361 QNPL

-376 WTDKDGDQPLFSHIE
+376 WVDKDGDPPLFRHIE
-391 AMYSDL
+391 AMYTDL
-397 VAVGKDGRLYTWK
+397 VAVGRDGRLYSWK
-410 WTESEPYRNPE
+410 WADSEPYKSSENP
-421 NANIHHPKT
+421 NTRHPK
-430 SALGLVQEKITLL
+430 SLALGLIQEKITLL
-443 SACMVRASV
+443 SACGVRASV
-452 LTESGKIATWLDD
+452 LTESGKIASWLDE
-465 SLNSVSAKLEHPAQH
+465 SLSSVSAKLEHAAQH

-485 SDRVVS
+485 SDGVVS

-526 SKKKKAKETLMSSE
+526 NKKKKAKETSTASSE

-555 NAGAIAFTEISGVP
+555 HAGAIAFTEINGVP

-583 TCRFRIRQPG
+583 GCRFRIRQPG
-593 VDLKA
+593 MELKA
-598 EPLKCEPAKSNEIKT
+598 EPIKPEPAKSSEIKT

-641 VTPIKD
+641 VTPVKD
-647 DDKEER
+647 DEKEER
-653 WPLKVVVF
+653 WALKHVVF

-686 RDTDVAGCSK
+686 RDTDAGGSNK
-696 DDVSLLQDCRLLRK
+696 DDVSSLLQDCRLLRK
-710 DELQVVK
+710 DELQIVK
-717 NTGGT
+717 TTGGP
-722 RNPDCFH
+722 RNPDCFQ
-729 KVPKKVA
+729 KVPKKVS
-736 IAEHGQIETVAV
+736 IAEHGQIEAVTV
-748 DAEGIHLISR
+748 DSEGIHIISR
-758 SGSRLYYSF
+758 SGSRLYYTY
-767 HNLSTGKMDQHCLF
+767 HNLSTGKMDHNCLF
-781 PTSADAFLGTRTMD
+781 PTSADAFLGTRASD
-795 VSLQTCGIAP
+795 VCLLTCGIPP
-805 PNASMILLDGNSAI
+805 PNASMILRDGNGAI
-819 YPLAKDCSENI
+819 YPLAKDCNENI

-838 PPVTSVSMKVQRLST
+838 PPVTSVAMKVQKLQS
-853 FAMSGREAALVIAF
+853 FAMAGKESALVIAF
-867 TVKHQT
+867 TVKHQL
-873 LIAHILRSD
+873 LIPHILRTD
-882 IAKVKAVV
+882 ISKVKAVV
-890 VSLEEEAKEAG
+890 ASLEEETKD
-901 SSVRGQRLQEV
+901 SSTSPSTKLQEV
-912 LQEHCDGNRNLL
+912 LKEHCDGNRNLL

-940 NEPASVTHPFSCTLD
+940 NESQLGSNSFSCTLE

-969 RSSDSSASRSMS
+969 RSAESSSRSMS

-993 RGVSVLDR
+993 RGVSGLDSR
-1001 DLDREDSGIAV
+1001 DLDRDDSGIAV
-1012 PTMSWPS
+1012 PTISWPS
-1019 EAPPNYDSLPSP
+1019 DPPPSYDSIPSSD
-1031 MWSSSQT
+1031 WAIRQSNAATSSSIGV
-1038 STPVAGSSSGPSGVS
+1038 SIGGPSGLS
-1053 GSEFSTVSVAP
+1053 GSEFSNVNVAP
-1064 VKMEDRERR
+1064 VKMEDKERR
-1073 SVALQILDL
+1073 ATALQILDF
-1082 ILESPVFQPHLCQL
+1082 ILESPLFQSHLFEL

-1117 PAALSLLEATLKV
+1117 PAALSLLEAAVKA
-1130 RNQGQGQMEDS
+1130 RNQHQSILDVSTGDRTSRKAEI
-1141 QGHPELQKKELLMSM
+1141 LMNM
-1156 LYPPGSSLDNSPL
+1156 IYPPGSSLDNSPL

-1177 CSFTWTGADHINQD
+1177 CSFTWTGAYHINQD

-1240 ALVAGVQTSRFS
+1240 ALVAGVQASRIT
-1252 LLNRLLSHTDL
+1252 LLNRLLMYTDL

-1287 EQRQYRPSRARVS
+1287 EQRQFQPARARIS
-1300 GARKTQLVDMELPFS
+1300 GSRKAQLVDLDM
-1315 RKFPGKRTME
+1315 
-1325 DLEMPE
+1325 EMPE

-1351 TAVKAML
+1351 SAVKAML
-1358 TAGLKQPVTGGPDVV
+1358 ISGLKQPASGGPDVV

-1413 REMQSES
+1413 REMQCEGM
-1420 LPARRDEA
+1420 PARRDEA
-1428 RRVTRR
+1428 RQVTRR

-1458 SLHAPPCQP
+1458 SLHATPCQP

-1486 CHMANALIV
+1486 CQMADALIV

-1537 DTTAQ
+1537 DTTTQ
-1542 RMPIVTHR
+1542 RMPIVNHR
-1550 SPRHRSQPTSQQ
+1550 SPRHRAQPSSGQ
-1562 PTDDERMPVDIE
+1562 PADDERMPVDIE
-1574 EVEVTE
+1574 EVEVVE
-1580 SMQVDD
+1580 SMQVED

-1600 HSDRD
+1600 HSDHD

-1633 ESDSDSESSHS
+1633 ESDSDSESSSHS

-1681 NQEEDYESEAGESE
+1681 NQEDDYESEAGESE

-1704 LDEQL
+1704 MDEQL
-1709 ERPTTAGTGAQGQR
+1709 ERPTTAVPGAQGQR

-1737 REPVTTVTTTRPPT
+1737 RDPVTTTSATRPPT

-1756 STAGGTSLIY
+1756 STAGGNSLIY

-1775 VTVAAPTVTNQ
+1775 VTVTAPTVTNQ

-1791 MATTASQLARAFG
+1791 MATTASQLARAFS
-1804 IMVRQITD
+1804 IMIRQITD
-1812 LLNILPYYHA
+1812 LLNVMPYYHA
-1822 LTPIL
+1822 LTPSL
-1827 PRVLEVTHQEEHHIQ
+1827 PRVLEVSPQEEHNLQ
-1842 LFLEQNLR
+1842 VYLEQHLR

-1870 SALSNNTDP
+1870 SALSNNSDP

-1884 PLHASYTRTQRER
+1884 PLHANYARTQRER
-1897 AGPPREE
+1897 AAPPREE
-1904 ARSLQVLDHNRR
+1904 TRTLQVIDHNRR
-1916 RLRFGTPATS
+1916 RLRFGTLATNT
-1926 SDGNSAR
+1926 DGNSAR

-1948 DEHCDSL
+1948 DEHSDSL
-1955 PVIDITALR
+1955 PVMDITALK
-1964 HTAYVFDA
+1964 HVAYVFDA
-1972 LIYYMRTAPDSDVE
+1972 LIYYIRTAPDSDVE

-1999 GEEGEEEHDEELSGT
+1999 GEEGEEEHDEELPGAST
-2014 SNMAGLNMESESMD
+2014 SAGLNMESESLD

-2069 PLADQPHLLQPNGS
+2069 PLADQPHLLQPNAR

-2090 AKPTVISKTDEGSS
+2090 AKPTVVSKTGEGTSI
-2104 VSLGQQLP
+2104 SLGQQLP

-2118 TRPDDDRLQ
+2118 LKPDDERVQ
-2127 LAQNLRNAAF
+2127 LAQSLRNAAF
-2137 QPISAAPISSSNP
+2137 QPIAAAPISTTSSTGRSNVATVTVSSN
-2150 GRTAWA
+2150 
-2156 ASASVGTSLSTSRI
+2156 STSRLS
-2170 TSANSELFPQSVA
+2170 TGDFPQSVA

-2188 SGTSPGLSQEVINPL
+2188 SGPSSSFNHSVADSPV
-2203 NIPLPMDPAPG
+2203 NIPLPLDPAPPSFQS
-2214 GAQAAMAPIIYSEP
+2214 AFISALNPEPAPAIIIG
-2228 SSSVIVASSSAP
+2228 SSSSTNFALPHLSAP
-2240 HYSSTTF
+2240 MIPSTPPSNF
-2247 ALPHPSAAMVSSAP
+2247 ALPHPSAPMVTSTP
-2261 PTPGQLARA
+2261 PTPSQLARA

-2282 ERLSTVV
+2282 ERMA
-2289 TTAVTTTLSTALVS
+2289 TAVTTPITTTM
-2303 SASPLPS
+2303 SATPMASGGMLPAF
-2310 YQLQL
+2310 QLH
-2315 QQVSAAPSLQ
+2315 
-2325 SSSLPSYQLQQASS
+2325 LQQASS
-2339 VASLQ
+2339 SL
-2344 SNVPDVTQTSVI
+2344 PDATQTSVI
-2356 VHTASTPSSQLASSQ
+2356 VHTASTPTAPLLSNLPAPHSLSITSQPASSISNNVFSHSGA
-2371 LASSQLASSQ
+2371 ASG
-2381 LASSQLAS
+2381 
-2389 SQIASS
+2389 
-2395 QLASSQLASSQIASS
+2395 
-2410 QVLSSSSATGQ
+2410 VSARTGQ
-2421 PSTSLSAAGP
+2421 
-2431 GAVVGRSHEDGE
+2431 SHSEDVE
-2443 DSQPPIRP
+2443 DAHPPIRP

-2462 SQMAP
+2462 NQAA
-2467 SASSSQ
+2467 SAANST
-2473 GISAHSL
+2473 ASL
-2480 PQGQYSSSVNSDP
+2480 PAQGTASNPQASVPPSHDP
-2493 AKDSMETQPSA
+2493 
-2504 PPPAS
+2504 
-2509 SSVSLVTL
+2509 
-2517 TPLSGRPSALPLL
+2517 TPLSTDSPMDSVESQPSVVMPHTMSLL
-2530 PTEAGSSSME
+2530 AVPPAPVQSSSLPSIAVDSSSSLDS
-2540 TAPIDLVGANENVS
+2540 APIDLVGANENVS
-2554 NTVDIETSEQLA
+2554 NTVDIETSDQSA
-2566 YSSLHAVPAAPSA
+2566 HQAPPPPPSA
-2579 ATSVPTSAVRH
+2579 PPTILPPPPPPMSMSSIRH
-2590 QGAMAQIVSHDMLLG
+2590 QSTVGQIVSHDILLG

-2626 GSVISELG
+2626 GSVVSELG

-2671 HTFKQLN
+2671 QTFKQLN

-2731 LDTILVGGKSLQ
+2731 LDSILVGGKSLQ
-2743 YSKSLDLINRLRSRD
+2743 YTNKSLVSSPPYSATDLINRLRSRD
-2758 RERERQRSTMRQ
+2758 RERQRSTIRQ
-2770 RSRDREMRRTLSYDA
+2770 RSRDREMRRTLSFDA

-2793 PPAGSS
+2793 PPPGSS
-2799 TSTSGLENPDTGTEA
+2799 TSGVSGTDNPENGTDA
-2814 ITQYRRQLGERLYP
+2814 ISQYRRQLGERLYP
-2828 KVRALRPS
+2828 KVRALKS
-2836 LAAKITGMLLEL
+2836 GLAAKITGMLLEL
-2848 SPSQLV
+2848 SPPQLV

-2874 TSHGREMSSD
+2874 SSHTREMNSD
-2884 SFLDLDIFNLSSDKS
+2884 TFLDLDIFNLSSEKS
-2899 KTPPSSSA
+2899 KTPPSASSVSGA
-2907 AAAAAAAASV
+2907 
-2917 TRTGEGLA
+2917 RGEGLT
-2925 CELLMED
+2925 CDLLMEE

-2939 LFWQPGKRGYYCP
+2939 LFWQPGKRGYYSP

-2963 AFRNI
+2963 AFRNM

-2997 RVGWHDLAF
+2997 RIGWHDLAF

-3019 EDAETKDAQLI
+3019 EDAETKDAQLL

-3042 CAEEG
+3042 SAEEG
-3047 GEQVELI
+3047 GEQVELL
-3054 PDGAEVEVTAQNVHN
+3054 PDGAEVEVSAQNVHN

-3079 VLVAEKALKNIRLGV
+3079 VVVAEKALRNLRLGV
-3094 FDVIPSNCLDG
+3094 FDVIPSNSLDG

-3130 SFNDESGE
+3130 SFNDDSRE

-3152 VVEKMNN
+3152 VAEKMNN
-3159 CERQDLVYFWTSS
+3159 YERQDLVYFWTSS

-3212 YSTKAILKSKL
+3212 YSTKALLKTKL
-3223 LLSIKT
+3223 LLAIKT